1 LLLSQSRLGKLLAAI
16 LAVVM
21 TLTALTWAG
30 PLTSGALLLL
40 LPTGQSPEEHDLP
53 VLYQPLHK
61 GGVHLATG
69 HYSREDE
76 DLIVRGTPALVLRRT
91 HLAGHR
97 LQKEFGIGTTH
108 NGERYLVG
116 DPVGFQWAALVL
128 PDGIQVRFERTSSG
142 SSYGNAMYEHRD
154 SASEWY
160 GAQLGWTGL
169 DWALRRRD
177 GLLMRFNGCGEGGPT
192 TCSIVMERD
201 ADGHV
206 IRYQRDKAGRLLRM
220 EATPDRWIAFDY
232 DNDGRIVRAFS
243 SSSEHVRYDYDD
255 RGRLSDVTASDGRRH
270 HYGYSARHE
279 MTRVE
284 DPGVIIENS
293 YDANNRCIRQVNTYP
308 ESTPYT
314 FEFSYLLNGDTV
326 VETNEARSDGTWTRY
341 NWDASQQRTSETWG
355 ATGFHPATFAYERDP
370 FSHVVTAMTVT
381 CPSRAGSLHSH
392 WSRVRNG
399 DEERTRRN
407 LLRTNCSWESADW
420 QQPN

>member
-1 LLLSQSRLGKLLAAI
+1 MLPNGQPPDRARPSLCINRSSHRNVRLPPADWLSGRRSKDLSDPGRPLRLSCCFAQTSPAIDYRRSSASGRHTTGKGI
-16 LAVVM
+16 
-21 TLTALTWAG
+21 W
-30 PLTSGALLLL
+30 S
-40 LPTGQSPEEHDLP
+40 
-53 VLYQPLHK
+53 
-61 GGVHLATG
+61 AT
-69 HYSREDE
+69 R
-76 DLIVRGTPALVLRRT
+76 
-91 HLAGHR
+91 
-97 LQKEFGIGTTH
+97 
-108 NGERYLVG
+108 
-116 DPVGFQWAALVL
+116 GFQWAALVL
-128 PDGIQVRFERTSSG
+128 PDGIWVRFERTSSG

-177 GLLMRFNGCGEGGPT
+177 GLLMRFNGCGEGGLT

-220 EATPDRWIAFDY
+220 ETTPARWIAFDY
-232 DNDGRIVRAFS
+232 DDDGRIVRAFS

-255 RGRLSDVTASDGRRH
+255 RGRLSDVTANDGRRH
-270 HYGYSARHE
+270 HYGYSALDE
-279 MTRVE
+279 MTRIE
-284 DPGVIIENS
+284 DPGVVIENS
-293 YDANNRCIRQVNTYP
+293 YDANNRCIKQVNTYP
-308 ESTPYT
+308 SPHRS

-341 NWDASQQRTSETWG
+341 NGTRRNIEHLDMGSHRPPLGDLHVRT
-355 ATGFHPATFAYERDP
+355 R
-370 FSHVVTAMTVT
+370 
-381 CPSRAGSLHSH
+381 SLHSHRHRHDTDLPQHGGLSTISH

-399 DEERTRRN
+399 DEERTKRN